1 MEFNLTKFSGVKKFN
16 NPSWNFYLDKIY
28 TYAYWEKAFTP
39 KECEKIIKIAK
50 DKGLIKGVTKSKTD
64 VRKSQ
69 ITWLYS
75 DDNLEWVYRKI
86 TDIVLNLNDR
96 FFQFDLQGLNEGLQF
111 TNYKAPSDRYGKH
124 IDRSLNMIIRKLSL
138 SIQLTN
144 PKEYE
149 GGELIL
155 YEDEKGTEMKKE
167 QGTLVLFPSYIL
179 HEVKPVTKG
188 ERNSL
193 VCWVTGKQF
202 K

>member
-1 MEFNLTKFSGVKKFN
+1 MIKFN
-16 NPSWNFYLDKIY
+16 NPSWNLYLDKVY
-28 TYAYWEKAFTP
+28 TYAYLEEAFT
-39 KECEKIIKIAK
+39 KEECEKIIKIAK
-50 DKGLIKGVTKSKTD
+50 DKGFIKATTGGKTD
-64 VRKSQ
+64 IRQSKIS
-69 ITWLYS
+69 WLYAS
-75 DDNLEWVYRKI
+75 DNLDWAFRRI
-86 TDIVLNLNDR
+86 SDIVLNLNDR
-96 FFQFDLQGLNEGLQF
+96 FFQFDLHGLNEGLQF
-111 TNYKAPSDRYGKH
+111 TNYKAPSDKYGKH
-124 IDRSLNMIIRKLSL
+124 IDRALDSIIRKLSL

-155 YEDEKGTEMKKE
+155 YENEKGKEMKKE

-193 VCWVTGKQF
+193 VSWVTGKQF